1 MSALAGRAGLGQV
14 LGLYVLLKLV
24 LGHNLLTRGANIFK
38 TVPNIFTSV
47 VFSHL
52 THVAHK
58 LSVQKKVIFLAL
70 LGVGALAF
78 YHMLRE
84 VSTNIFVKYFG
95 YDVFENTFALSF

>member
-38 TVPNIFTSV
+38 AVPNIFISV

-58 LSVQKKVIFLAL
+58 LPVQKKVIFLAL
-70 LGVGALAF
+70 LRVGALAF
-78 YHMLRE
+78 YHVLRE
-84 VSTNIFVKYFG
+84 VSTNIFFLPVTSNNF
-95 YDVFENTFALSF
+95 